1 MFARNDSKIFKA
13 ESRFIS
19 GATLL
24 LGIKRIYDKAEVT
37 DGKRV
42 LVDRLWPRGVK
53 KSTSN
58 VDEWLKEVAPSDE
71 LRKWFSHDPE
81 KWEEFKHKYRKEVEG
96 TKAFTEILK
105 MVKESDVTFIFA
117 AKDTEHN
124 NAVALA
130 EFVKEK
136 L

>member
-1 MFARNDSKIFKA
+1 M
-13 ESRFIS
+13 
-19 GATLL
+19 L